1 MRSGKVPAS
10 GAARAALL
18 LAIGAAVAALV
29 VVGALW
35 ATGALAFQ
43 ETRQEEIAARGA
55 EVMPFDLEE
64 TTHIFQKTQTGG
76 VQKVVADDPTD
87 AEQVALIREHLEEE
101 AAAFRRGDLSAPAQI
116 HGEQMPGLKEL
127 EAGAEEIDIH
137 YSDLPDGAKI
147 EYETS
152 NPALVAALHDWFE
165 AQLSDHGDHAVEEGS
180 GTDDGHPSDHE
191 GRDGEQHSME
201 H

>member
-1 MRSGKVPAS
+1 MRSGDLPAS
-10 GAARAALL
+10 GAARAVLL
-18 LAIGAAVAALV
+18 LATGAAVAALV

-35 ATGALAFQ
+35 ATGALAFK

-64 TTHIFQKTQTGG
+64 TTHVFLKTQTGG

-87 AEQVALIREHLEEE
+87 AKQVALIREHLEKE
-101 AAAFRRGDLSAPAQI
+101 AAAFRRGDLSDPSQI

-127 EAGAEEIDIH
+127 EAGAEKMDIR
-137 YSDLPDGAKI
+137 YSDLPNGAKI

-152 NPALVAALHDWFE
+152 DPALVRALHDWFD
-165 AQLSDHGDHAVEEGS
+165 AQLLDHGDHAVEEDS
-180 GTDDGHPSDHE
+180 GADGRPSDHE
-191 GRDGEQHSME
+191 GHQGEQHSME

>member
-1 MRSGKVPAS
+1 MRSGNLPTG

-18 LAIGAAVAALV
+18 LAIGAAAAALV

-43 ETRQEEIAARGA
+43 ETRQEEIAARGT

-64 TTHIFQKTQTGG
+64 TTHIFQKAQTGG

-101 AAAFRRGDLSAPAQI
+101 AAAFRRGDLSDPAQI
-116 HGEQMPGLKEL
+116 HGEEMPGLKEL
-127 EAGAEEIDIH
+127 EAGAEKMDIR
-137 YSDLPDGAKI
+137 YSDLPNGAKI

-152 NPALVAALHDWFE
+152 DPALVGALHDWFE
-165 AQLSDHGDHAVEEGS
+165 AQLSDHGDHAVEGGS
-180 GTDDGHPSDHE
+180 GADGRPSDHE
-191 GRDGEQHSME
+191 GHDGEQHSME